1 MSGNKYTTIKNIFA
15 DIGQES
21 DYINL
26 DKSIVAYKKI
36 LDLLQKPVKL
46 IVFYGKPGCGKTFL
60 LKKALCAFSLYF
72 ILRLYSIRQPKRGFI
87 LLSCPYTM
95 PLVNLI
101 FILQLLLVIPR
112 CSFCSTPPSSIFSN
126 FTHPLLFLS
135 STLSHLFFYF
145 FFK

>member
-60 LKKALCAFSLYF
+60 LKKIVSDLKEQGNIVFLM
-72 ILRLYSIRQPKRGFI
+72 KRN
-87 LLSCPYTM
+87 S
-95 PLVNLI
+95 
-101 FILQLLLVIPR
+101 
-112 CSFCSTPPSSIFSN
+112 
-126 FTHPLLFLS
+126 
-135 STLSHLFFYF
+135 
-145 FFK
+145 